1 MVRGGCSWA
10 VAVAVAGMVRGG
22 CSWLRT
28 AELLGHRCLKVILHF
43 CLEQHICLFY
53 KIHSTCKKPY
63 SGKKLNNQNKIVV
76 KVWISA
82 DTGCWRSVTTGLWS
96 IWKREDTEWYTV
108 ISYVNDWQRIMIT
121 LAMKSKDWNK
131 VVKLSSGLTSGY
143 YGIWGVGSSP
153 PNGDLHL
160 PRPHCSTNYTE
171 AQIRWV
177 MSKQVPD
184 DWNFQIF
191 CQFLQSD

>member
-1 MVRGGCSWA
+1 MVRGACSWA

-43 CLEQHICLFY
+43 CLFLQNTFNMQETIFMKKVKPSKQDC
-53 KIHSTCKKPY
+53 CKSLEFCRYWMLEECDDWPLVNMKE
-63 SGKKLNNQNKIVV
+63 K
-76 KVWISA
+76 
-82 DTGCWRSVTTGLWS
+82 
-96 IWKREDTEWYTV
+96 DTEWYTV
-108 ISYVNDWQRIMIT
+108 ISYVNDWQRIMVT
-121 LAMKSKDWNK
+121 LAMASKDWNK
-131 VVKLSSGLTSGY
+131 VVKLSSGY
-143 YGIWGVGSSP
+143 YGCWGVGASP
-153 PNGDLHL
+153 PDGDLHL

-177 MSKQVPD
+177 MSKQMPD

>member
-1 MVRGGCSWA
+1 MVRGACSWA

-43 CLEQHICLFY
+43 CLGIFASFY
-53 KIHSTCKKPY
+53 KIHWTCKKPY
-63 SGKKLNNQNKIVV
+63 SWKKLNHQNKIVV
-76 KVWISA
+76 KVWNSA
-82 DTGCWRSVTTGLWS
+82 DTWCWRSVTTGLWS
-96 IWKREDTEWYTV
+96 IWKKEDTEWYTV
-108 ISYVNDWQRIMIT
+108 ISYVNDWQRIMVT
-121 LAMKSKDWNK
+121 LAMASKDWNK
-131 VVKLSSGLTSGY
+131 VVKLSSGY
-143 YGIWGVGSSP
+143 YGCWGVGASP
-153 PNGDLHL
+153 PDGDLHL

-177 MSKQVPD
+177 MSKQMPD